1 MELYIQLAF
10 ASLLFHLQ
18 LIWFQFPALK
28 TLADFSDSLLNSR
41 LLFQLFTPTLI
52 YLAITDNLFYP
63 LSFLVI
69 SLSTWS
75 TIIYLDSAL
84 NYNLIFEKLEF
95 NEEFYSFQGVPL
107 VLVFG
112 LTLINLISLLV
123 TNVLFGG
130 VGGLPEYVEVKV
142 DLLNLPE
149 VEVNKDENNINNNNN
164 NNNNSGKSD
173 KSEKDTKSSKPKGKG
188 KKSGKENKQKK
199 AEDKASTST
208 QDSSQEPSS
217 ELEKSEIIEIQ
228 SLPNISQFHQ
238 SLTRLKLSL
247 VDSLISVYI
256 LLTYDAIFK
265 PFKLYTYLSSSTSIT
280 SLSPKIFELGFLQL
294 LVFYLYRQLESTAL
308 RKLTFYFK
316 TENQFLSH
324 LVYLEVLPILLYALE
339 LIFIFGNIRQFKLDL
354 KLMYQVALPFIGL
367 LVKFSYNIRVRRNLF
382 NNKESNITE

>member
-1 MELYIQLAF
+1 MEIYIQLAF

-18 LIWFQFPALK
+18 LIYSQLPAIK

-52 YLAITDNLFYP
+52 YLAMTDNLFYP
-63 LSFLVI
+63 LSFLII

-75 TIIYLDSAL
+75 SVIYLDSVL
-84 NYNLIFEKLEF
+84 NYNLIFEKLGF
-95 NEEFYSFQGVPL
+95 NEGLYSFQGVPL

-149 VEVNKDENNINNNNN
+149 VEVKKDENNNNNK
-164 NNNNSGKSD
+164 NSAKSD
-173 KSEKDTKSSKPKGKG
+173 KNTKPSKPKGKA
-188 KKSGKENKQKK
+188 KKSGKESKQKK
-199 AEDKASTST
+199 AEDKVSSST
-208 QDSSQEPSS
+208 QDSTQAPSS
-217 ELEKSEIIEIQ
+217 ELTKSEIIEIQ
-228 SLPNISQFHQ
+228 SLPNLSQFHQ

-265 PFKLYTYLSSSTSIT
+265 PLKLYTYLSSSTSIT
-280 SLSPKIFELGFLQL
+280 SLSSKVFELGFLQL

-308 RKLTFYFK
+308 RRLTFYFK
-316 TENQFLSH
+316 TKNQFLNH
-324 LVYLEVLPILLYALE
+324 MAYLEVLPIFLYALE
-339 LIFIFGNIRQFKLDL
+339 LLFIYGNIRQFNLDL
-354 KLMYQVALPFIGL
+354 KLMYQAAIPFVGL
-367 LVKFSYNIRVRRNLF
+367 LVKFGYNFRARRNIF
-382 NNKESNITE
+382 NNKDSNITE